1 MYVCIFGLPA
11 ARLFSECSITKQNTR
26 TLFHIAAVAMVNY
39 LHWGVFESIVVV
51 QLLPRWRF
59 HYLVLR
65 PQLENLNIL
74 QKG

>member
-1 MYVCIFGLPA
+1 MYVFLGYQLPDSSLSA
-11 ARLFSECSITKQNTR
+11 PLQKKHTR
-26 TLFHIAAVAMVNY
+26 TLFHIAAVAIVNY

-65 PQLENLNIL
+65 PQLENLNIF
-74 QKG
+74 QKE